1 MLWLCGESFH
11 IKSTLIHC
19 CKNKTQL
26 CRGVN
31 TSYRH
36 CNTTQ
41 GSDGEWSLVFISC
54 LEHPNMNTRGQEY
67 LSGEVQVHRTTWQN
81 DPALSFLRPQA
92 ASGAEQTAVGCIG
105 LTWGMLPRLARHSFF
120 GLFWS
125 ANGWREMMEERAV
138 RWCQKV
144 KRMSGS
150 DDLKDL

>member
-1 MLWLCGESFH
+1 MESHFISNLLWFTVAKTKLNFAGGLILPIDTVTPHRGQMANDLWCSFPAR
-11 IKSTLIHC
+11 STLTWTPEVRSTC
-19 CKNKTQL
+19 QVRFRYT
-26 CRGVN
+26 
-31 TSYRH
+31 
-36 CNTTQ
+36 
-41 GSDGEWSLVFISC
+41 
-54 LEHPNMNTRGQEY
+54 GQHDKMI
-67 LSGEVQVHRTTWQN
+67 L
-81 DPALSFLRPQA
+81 LRPQA

-125 ANGWREMMEERAV
+125 ANGWREMMEEQAV